1 MEDTMTMRNILIVD
15 DDVAVTNYLM
25 VFLMQSETFEPTVIN
40 DSREVSPLLEQE
52 SFDVILLDM
61 DMPNLSGIDLLK
73 LIREKGIDTP
83 VIVLSGVNDV
93 DLAVRALKLGAF
105 DYLTKPVDDEYL
117 LEVIDK
123 AIRNRTVKDTISS
136 LPEQLSRDDLA
147 YEEAFA
153 RLPTEN
159 PEMIHLLPR
168 VEKIATGRQG
178 VFVMGGRGTGKG
190 KVAEA
195 IHNAGPRKDGPFV
208 AVNAAAHDPDAFAAD
223 FFGQATDW
231 TGKHQETPGLI
242 DQAEGGTLYISNIE
256 HLSMAVQR
264 RLDRLIRTGEYY
276 REGTTQIRT
285 ADIRVIGGSTED
297 LRSDEF
303 RDSFSQ
309 DLLYHLWVN
318 LIQLP
323 LLKDRADDIPLLAE
337 HYLKREAGRTGL
349 DIKGINPELGAF
361 LQTYSFPGNLEE
373 LRDVIATC
381 VRKYVTSGEVP
392 SDGLLGVDSISNY
405 LRDTIRIGPRT
416 PANRRLRKL
425 ADVIDEQVRWTVDVL
440 DGDLGRTAQELGITL
455 EELEELLTPAV

>member
-1 MEDTMTMRNILIVD
+1 MTMRNILIID

-40 DSREVSPLLEQE
+40 DSREVPPLLERE
-52 SFDVILLDM
+52 TFDIILLDM

-73 LIREKGIDTP
+73 IIRENDIETP

-93 DLAVRALKLGAF
+93 DLAVKALKLGAF

-117 LEVIDK
+117 LEVIEK
-123 AIRNRTVKDTISS
+123 AIRNRNLKEHISA
-136 LPEQLSRDDLA
+136 LPDELSRDDLA

-153 RLPTEN
+153 RLPTQN
-159 PEMIHLLPR
+159 PEMIHLLHR

-208 AVNAAAHDPDAFAAD
+208 AVNAAAHNPDQFAGR

-231 TGKHQETPGLI
+231 TGEHKETPGLI
-242 DQAEGGTLYISNIE
+242 DDAEGGTLYLSNIE
-256 HLSMAVQR
+256 DLSMAVQQ
-264 RLDRLIRTGEYY
+264 RLDRLIRTGEFY
-276 REGTTQIRT
+276 REGTTQIRS
-285 ADIRVIGGSTED
+285 ADVRFIGGSTKD
-297 LRSDEF
+297 LRSDAY

-323 LLKDRADDIPLLAE
+323 LLRDRSDDIPLLAE
-337 HYLKREAGRTGL
+337 HYLKRETSRAGIA
-349 DIKGINPELGAF
+349 IKGIAPELSSF
-361 LQTYSFPGNLEE
+361 LQTYAFPGNLEE
-373 LRDVIATC
+373 LRDVVATC
-381 VRKYVTSGEVP
+381 VRKYVTSGVMPE
-392 SDGLLGVDSISNY
+392 DGLVGIDSLSNY
-405 LRDTIRIGPRT
+405 LRDKIRAGTRN
-416 PANRRLRKL
+416 PAKRRLRRL
-425 ADVIDEQVRWTVDVL
+425 SEVISEHVRWTVDAL
-440 DGDLGRTAQELGITL
+440 NGDFGRAAQELGITG
-455 EELEELLTPAV
+455 EELDVHLQEPGE

>member
-1 MEDTMTMRNILIVD
+1 MTMRSILIID

-25 VFLMQSETFEPTVIN
+25 VFLMQSETFEPTVVN
-40 DSREVSPLLEQE
+40 DSREVPPLLEQE
-52 SFDVILLDM
+52 TFDIILLDM
-61 DMPNLSGIDLLK
+61 DMPNLSGVDLLK
-73 LIREKGIDTP
+73 IIHEKPIDTP

-93 DLAVRALKLGAF
+93 DLAVKALKLGAF

-123 AIRNRTVKDTISS
+123 AIRHRTLHDNISR

-159 PEMIHLLPR
+159 PEMIHLLHR
-168 VEKIATGRQG
+168 VEKIAIGSMG

-195 IHNAGPRKDGPFV
+195 IHNASPRKDGPFV
-208 AVNAAAHDPDAFAAD
+208 AVNAVAHDSDQFAAD

-231 TGKHQETPGLI
+231 TGERQESPGLI
-242 DQAEGGTLYISNIE
+242 DRAEGGTLYISNIE
-256 HLSMAVQR
+256 HLSNAVQQ

-276 REGTTQIRT
+276 REGTTQIRS
-285 ADIRVIGGSTED
+285 ADIRIIGGSTED
-297 LRSDEF
+297 LRSDAY

-318 LIQLP
+318 LVQLP
-323 LLKDRADDIPLLAE
+323 LLRDRADDIPLLAG
-337 HYLKREAGRTGL
+337 HYLKREVGRTGIA
-349 DIKGINPELGAF
+349 IKGIDPELGAF

-373 LRDVIATC
+373 LRDVITTC
-381 VRKYVTSGEVP
+381 VRKYLALGGPPE
-392 SDGLLGVDSISNY
+392 DGLLGVDSLSNY
-405 LRDTIRIGPRT
+405 LRDKIRVGVRNPS
-416 PANRRLRKL
+416 NRRLRTL
-425 ADVIDEQVRWTVDVL
+425 SDVIHEHVTWTVGAL
-440 DGDLGRTAQELGITL
+440 NGDLDRAAQELGITV
-455 EELEELLTPAV
+455 EELEPHLREPGE